1 MSLAR
6 ITGVFAAL
14 MLSVVPAYADGS
26 ITPFLGY
33 NFGGDS
39 GNCVSLTDCQEKH
52 MNFGLAVRS
61 SGRVLGLEEELSYA
75 RDFFGTGSDNSVL
88 TVMTNLMMTIPIG
101 PIQPYVA
108 GGIGLIR
115 SHATYNPLQIATS
128 KSAFG
133 RDFGGGLTIMFGR
146 AGLRGDLRHF
156 HASDSVT
163 FLVFNPE
170 KLDFWRASAG
180 ITFKY

>member
-1 MSLAR
+1 
-6 ITGVFAAL
+6 
-14 MLSVVPAYADGS
+14 
-26 ITPFLGY
+26 
-33 NFGGDS
+33 
-39 GNCVSLTDCQEKH
+39 
-52 MNFGLAVRS
+52 
-61 SGRVLGLEEELSYA
+61 
-75 RDFFGTGSDNSVL
+75 
-88 TVMTNLMMTIPIG
+88 MTNLMMTIPIG
-101 PIQPYVA
+101 PIQPHVA

-170 KLDFWRASAG
+170 KLDFWRASSG
-180 ITFKY
+180 ITFKYCAPLYVVSGFSRTRGPLKADTTYALR